1 MRITC
6 SPQKAVRKTGFL
18 SHLYIKMNVLP
29 RQARDKHRENSKKSG
44 VFRRDWPDLQCGAGP
59 RELHVTDVCEQ
70 VKPQRLCPLFFHSYE
85 TRCFYQDRLR
95 TKTSGRPN
103 KRRLR
108 VTQRDLQ
115 LAEQHAAELRPRA
128 LQRTAQHME
137 RFWRQGQRVV
147 GATRGGCESRRE

>member
-95 TKTSGRPN
+95 TNIRKTQQEEIACHTARPAAGRTTCC
-103 KRRLR
+103 RA
-108 VTQRDLQ
+108 T
-115 LAEQHAAELRPRA
+115 AARSTTN
-128 LQRTAQHME
+128 RTAH
-137 RFWRQGQRVV
+137 
-147 GATRGGCESRRE
+147 GAVLEAGAAGRGCHTRWL